1 MRAWFAAAAL
11 VLVVACNP
19 TPQGVALR
27 TADRGGAPSGGLLC
41 PLGQR
46 IPFVIHGDPASPTH
60 VWGEVTATG
69 RTVRFEIE
77 WPAGFRARYAPM
89 LEVLDPSGRVVAREG
104 QTVSDAQGGGDPDFA
119 LCGIGGVVYN

>member
-1 MRAWFAAAAL
+1 MVHSATF
-11 VLVVACNP
+11 
-19 TPQGVALR
+19 
-27 TADRGGAPSGGLLC
+27 PSTS
-41 PLGQR
+41 QR
-46 IPFVIHGDPASPTH
+46 PS
-60 VWGEVTATG
+60 
-69 RTVRFEIE
+69 IE